1 MKMYGYY
8 TIDLKTR
15 EYIDINPS
23 IVILCSTFILQED
36 IIEIIIPIVIQLVII
51 LSRIVCMNI

>member
-1 MKMYGYY
+1 MYGYY

-23 IVILCSTFILQED
+23 IVILCSTFILQEH